1 VPLKEGL
8 RGERRP
14 KERVT
19 FMDDSNETNLY
30 IFSSF
35 VISLNFS
42 IDRQF
47 FKNLTFSKNNL
58 LIAEREKVL
67 GWY

>member
-1 VPLKEGL
+1 
-8 RGERRP
+8 
-14 KERVT
+14 
-19 FMDDSNETNLY
+19 MDDSNETNLY

-67 GWY
+67 GWYQGLIKSP